1 MAGRSNAEWL
11 ADLRSSGPAKEVAL
25 ADLRSAIL
33 SGLPYALSTWLTPD
47 HPQYE
52 DFIEE
57 IAQETLL
64 RALARLD
71 TFEGRSQFTTWALKI
86 AVRLALTELRR
97 RRWRDVSLEAM
108 LESEGN
114 SLPATGLM
122 ADIKPGPETIAEQS
136 DLLRRLDRLIREE
149 LTEKQS
155 RAMLAIIRGMPA
167 DEVARRM
174 GMDRNALYKLLHDA
188 RLRLKRRMQKE
199 GLTPADFWTVFGSG

>member
-11 ADLRSSGPAKEVAL
+11 ADLRSPGPAQEAAL
-25 ADLRSAIL
+25 ADLRSAVL
-33 SGLPYALSTWLTPD
+33 AGLPYALSTWLAPD

-86 AVRLALTELRR
+86 AVRLALSELRR

-108 LESEGN
+108 LESEDRAV
-114 SLPATGLM
+114 PA
-122 ADIKPGPETIAEQS
+122 ADLLEDLTPGPESLAERS
-136 DLLRRLDRLIREE
+136 DLLRRLERLIREE

-155 RAMLAIIRGMPA
+155 QAMLAIVRGMPA
-167 DEVARRM
+167 DEVARHM

-188 RLRLKRRMQKE
+188 RLRLKRRMEKE
-199 GLTPADFWTVFGSG
+199 GLTPADFWAVYGSG